1 MKRTLVMAAMA
12 LLVSATVAQAQMKVD
27 EEGIKKKLAKSDA
40 DIQNPKKNAK
50 PATWITRGKA
60 YYEAATA
67 PTAGL
72 YAGMDEKAATIMFG
86 KPKTSPKQIGDV
98 NYKSLRFPYFRAYAD
113 DKGQIVMWEQTPK
126 LAENPLG
133 TAYEAYAKAYEMD
146 KNAKV
151 KDDMEALVNAYKQD
165 AQNAYSL
172 VKYKNAASLFRKAY
186 DIEKHPAL
194 NRIDTAA
201 IFNAGYLYTM
211 ANDYKNGA
219 KNLKVAKDLGYEN
232 NGDIYYLMYYCYNG
246 MKDTVNAKQ
255 ILLDGLAKYP
265 KNTNIVTYLLSFY
278 ANGGGDPQEIIP
290 IVQKSIEND
299 PKNPDLWSGLGRIY
313 DKLGQPDKSIEAFA
327 KAAELMPKDF
337 GAHFNLGLLYIK
349 KGDEMNKE
357 MNARQYDSQN
367 EYNEALAAVN
377 AVYAKS
383 IAPLELALELNP
395 KEPATVEL
403 LKNVCF
409 RLRDEPGI
417 MEKYNKYNEMFKNMP
432 QQPAQ

>member
-1 MKRTLVMAAMA
+1 MAVMA
-12 LLVSATVAQAQMKVD
+12 LLVSATVAPAQMKVD

-40 DIQNPKKNAK
+40 DIQNPKKNTKA
-50 PATWITRGKA
+50 ATWINRGKV

-72 YAGMDEKAATIMFG
+72 YAGMDTKAATIMFG
-86 KPKTSPKQIGDV
+86 KPKTSSKKIGDV
-98 NYKSLRFPYFRAYAD
+98 TYKQLNFPYFMAYAD
-113 DKGQIVMWEQTPK
+113 DKGRIVMWKQK
-126 LAENPLG
+126 LVLSEDPLG
-133 TAYEAYAKAYEMD
+133 TAYEAYLKAYEVD

-151 KDDMEALVNAYKQD
+151 KDGMESLVNAYKQD
-165 AQNAYSL
+165 AQNAYSMI
-172 VKYKNAASLFRKAY
+172 KYKDAAKLFRAAY
-186 DIEKHPAL
+186 DIEKHPVL
-194 NRIDTAA
+194 NRVDTASV
-201 IFNAGYLYTM
+201 FNAGYLYTL
-211 ANDYKNGA
+211 ANDFKNGE
-219 KNLKVAKDLGYEN
+219 KNLKIAKDLGYEN

-246 MKDTVNAKQ
+246 MKDSVNAKQ

-290 IVQKSIEND
+290 IVLKSIEDD

-357 MNARQYDSQN
+357 MNSRQFDSQK
-367 EYNEALAAVN
+367 EYNDALATVN
-377 AVYAKS
+377 AVYAQS
-383 IAPLELALELNP
+383 IAPLEKALELNP
-395 KEPATVEL
+395 KESATVEL

>member
-1 MKRTLVMAAMA
+1 MAAMA
-12 LLVSATVAQAQMKVD
+12 LFVSATVAQAQMKVD

-40 DIQNPKKNAK
+40 DIQNPKKNTKA
-50 PATWITRGKA
+50 ATWIARGKV

-67 PTAGL
+67 PTSGL

-86 KPKTSPKQIGDV
+86 KPKTSSKQIGDV
-98 NYKSLRFPYFRAYAD
+98 NYKSMVFPYFCAYAD
-113 DKGQIVMWEQTPK
+113 DKGLIVMWETSLK

-133 TAYEAYAKAYEMD
+133 TAYDAYVKAYELD

-151 KDDMEALVNAYKQD
+151 QSDMESLVNAYKQD

-172 VKYKNAASLFRKAY
+172 VKYKDAAKMFRNAY

-194 NRIDTAA
+194 NRIDTASV
-201 IFNAGYLYTM
+201 FNAGYLYTL
-211 ANDYKNGA
+211 ANDYENGVQ
-219 KNLKVAKDLGYEN
+219 NLQIAKDLGYEN

-246 MKDTVNAKQ
+246 LKDSVNAKQ

-265 KNTNIVTYLLSFY
+265 KNTNIVTYLLAFY

-290 IVQKSIEND
+290 IVQKSIEDD

-327 KAAELMPKDF
+327 KAAELIPKDF
-337 GAHFNLGLLYIK
+337 GAQFNLGLLYIK

-357 MNARQYDSQN
+357 MNGRQFDSQK

-377 AVYAKS
+377 AVYAQS
-383 IAPLELALELNP
+383 IAPLEKALELNP
-395 KEPATVEL
+395 KEAATLEL

-417 MEKYNKYNEMFKNMP
+417 MEKYNKYNEMFKSLP